1 MAAGALVE
9 EVAEEVATNLE
20 EVAAV
25 TRQVNARAVGYF
37 GIGVA
42 VGFGLGFYWGFRFNR
57 EKIRAE
63 VLREA
68 EEQIDQIRE
77 LYQQKT
83 LAAENQDKPSVEEIV
98 EQRGYSTRE
107 PDMDVEPERALRPP
121 VPIILTPPPVGVI
134 EEPVSEEP
142 DWIWAQELAKRDKEH
157 PYIIHED
164 EWTGGDMSYEQTQ
177 YTYWAGDDV
186 LTDTDNTPI
195 SHPNQVVG
203 SENLRFGHGAG
214 DPNIVFVRNDK
225 LQLDI
230 EIDREPG
237 SFEEEVLGKTRP
249 VEDGLEHSSQSRPAR
264 RKPKRNP

>member
-25 TRQVNARAVGYF
+25 TRRLDARAVGYF
-37 GIGVA
+37 GIGVG
-42 VGFGLGFYWGFRFNR
+42 VGFALGFYWGYKFNR

-63 VLREA
+63 VLKEA

-77 LYQQKT
+77 MYRQK
-83 LAAENQDKPSVEEIV
+83 LVADENKDKPSVEDIV

-107 PDMDVEPERALRPP
+107 VATEPERALRPP
-121 VPIILTPPPVGVI
+121 VPIVVTPPPVIVI
-134 EEPVSEEP
+134 EEELSDEP
-142 DWIWAQELAKRDKEH
+142 DWIWAQELANRSEDH

-164 EWTGGDMSYEQTQ
+164 EWTGASKAYNQTQ

-195 SHPNQVVG
+195 PHPNQVVG

-214 DPNIVFVRNDK
+214 DPNIVFVRNDR
-225 LQLDI
+225 LELDI

-237 SFEEEVLGKTRP
+237 SFEEEILGKTRP
-249 VEDGLEHSSQSRPAR
+249 IEDGLEHSAQSRPAR
-264 RKPKRNP
+264 RKRKP